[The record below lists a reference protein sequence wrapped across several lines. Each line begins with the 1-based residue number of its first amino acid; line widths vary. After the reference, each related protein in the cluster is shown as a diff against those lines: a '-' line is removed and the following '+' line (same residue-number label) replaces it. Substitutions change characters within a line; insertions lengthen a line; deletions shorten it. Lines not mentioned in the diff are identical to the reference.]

1 IVPYGT
7 RSIASLYILVC
18 LQETAY
24 CSGSGPDPCGA
35 SFCHSVLDT
44 ESRQIGIHP
53 AARRVLEKSR
63 APRGPGWGLL

>member
-1 IVPYGT
+1 M
-7 RSIASLYILVC
+7 C

-53 AARRVLEKSR
+53 AARRVLEKVVLLGD
-63 APRGPGWGLL
+63 RGGIKLDLLFILLMMEEKYD